1 MNPISFIF
9 AIKLKIIKMKSYLSI
24 FLALFLFVSCS
35 ENEETFEFQTET
47 DITKY
52 ITDNN
57 LNAQKTNSG
66 LYYVIDNEG
75 SGTMPTE
82 NSVVNIAYT
91 AYFLDGTIFGESE
104 SEVIDLNQVIEGFKE
119 GIQLF
124 KEGGN
129 GTLII
134 PSNLGYGTAGNG
146 SIRGGIVL
154 IFDIKLIEIID
165 YKARNEAD
173 ILKYIDDKG
182 LEATKTDTGLYY
194 VINNEGTGNRPTAN
208 SNVTVVYKGYF
219 LDGTVFDESN
229 VNGLSIGLNQV
240 IAGWT
245 EGIQL
250 FKEGGEGLLL
260 IPSSLGYGIR
270 GSGPIPGGAV
280 LVFDIKLIQ
289 IN

>member
-1 MNPISFIF
+1 
-9 AIKLKIIKMKSYLSI
+9 MKSYLSI
-24 FLALFLFVSCS
+24 ILALFLFVSCS
-35 ENEETFEFQTET
+35 EDEKTFEFQTET
-47 DITKY
+47 DITQY
-52 ITDNN
+52 ISDNN
-57 LNAQKTNSG
+57 LNAEKTNSG

-75 SGTMPTE
+75 SGATPTE
-82 NSVVNIAYT
+82 NSIVNIEYK

-104 SEVIDLNQVIEGFKE
+104 SEIIDLSEVIEGFKE

-134 PSNLGYGTAGNG
+134 PSNLGYGAAGNG

-154 IFDIKLIEIID
+154 IFDIELIEIID
-165 YKARNEAD
+165 YEARNEAD
-173 ILKYIDDKG
+173 ILTYLDDNN

-194 VINNEGTGNRPTAN
+194 VINEEGTGTRPTAN
-208 SNVTVVYKGYF
+208 SDVTVNYKGYF
-219 LDGTVFDESN
+219 LDGTVFDESDT
-229 VNGLSIGLNQV
+229 NGISIGLNQV

-250 FKEGGEGLLL
+250 FKEGGEGVLL
-260 IPSSLGYGIR
+260 IPSNLGYGIR

-280 LVFDIKLIQ
+280 LIFDIKLIR

>member
-1 MNPISFIF
+1 
-9 AIKLKIIKMKSYLSI
+9 MKSYLSI
-24 FLALFLFVSCS
+24 ILALFLFVSCS
-35 ENEETFEFQTET
+35 EDEETFEFQTET
-47 DITKY
+47 DITQY
-52 ITDNN
+52 ISDNN
-57 LNAQKTNSG
+57 LNAEKTNSG

-75 SGTMPTE
+75 SGATPTE
-82 NSVVNIAYT
+82 NSIVNIEYK

-104 SEVIDLNQVIEGFKE
+104 SEIIDLSEVIEGFKE

-134 PSNLGYGTAGNG
+134 PSNLGYGAAGNG

-154 IFDIKLIEIID
+154 IFDIELIEIID
-165 YKARNEAD
+165 YEARNEAD
-173 ILKYIDDKG
+173 ILTYLDDNN

-194 VINNEGTGNRPTAN
+194 VINEEGTGTRPTAN
-208 SNVTVVYKGYF
+208 SDVTVNYKGYF
-219 LDGTVFDESN
+219 LDGTVFDESDT
-229 VNGLSIGLNQV
+229 NGISIGLNQV

-250 FKEGGEGLLL
+250 FKEGGEGVLL
-260 IPSSLGYGIR
+260 IPSNLGYGIR

-280 LVFDIKLIQ
+280 LIFDIKLIR